1 MSFTLGN
8 GWDSAFGYFSI
19 RGYRSFGQRHHCGS
33 RKWRSYDLP
42 EPRVAFMSRPCGGL
56 RSWRRGLYRPSVEEA
71 RRRRF
76 YRAMDRNP
84 LYYANIADRP
94 AGALRFGYPYG
105 WYMPAKIRERV
116 EVEMQA
122 EHRRLAASETRTI
135 SVTLSGYGWQEI
147 DDLLANSTGPAMPE
161 DPGERTLKWLVTSL
175 LAHWGDGWR
184 RSGSW
189 ERTMLDMMGHAN
201 D

>member
-8 GWDSAFGYFSI
+8 GWDPAGCYFSL
-19 RGYRSFGQRHHCGS
+19 RGYRGIGQRLHCGS
-33 RKWRSYDLP
+33 RKWRAYDLP
-42 EPRVAFMSRPCGGL
+42 EGRVAFMSRPCGGL

-105 WYMPAKIRERV
+105 RNACGSS
-116 EVEMQA
+116 
-122 EHRRLAASETRTI
+122 RRDKSATRHTNALKNTAF
-135 SVTLSGYGWQEI
+135 TL
-147 DDLLANSTGPAMPE
+147 
-161 DPGERTLKWLVTSL
+161 
-175 LAHWGDGWR
+175 
-184 RSGSW
+184 
-189 ERTMLDMMGHAN
+189 
-201 D
+201 

>member
-8 GWDSAFGYFSI
+8 GWDSDFGYFSL
-19 RGYRSFGQRHHCGS
+19 RGYRGPGQRLHGSS
-33 RKWRSYDLP
+33 RKRQAYTLP
-42 EPRVAFMSRPCGGL
+42 DGRVAIMSRPWSGL
-56 RSWRRGLYRPSVEEA
+56 RSWRRGLYRPSIEEA
-71 RRRRF
+71 RWRRF
-76 YRAMDRNP
+76 DRAMDRNP
-84 LYYANIADRP
+84 LYYTDIAYRP
-94 AGALRFGYPYG
+94 AGALRLGYPYG
-105 WYMPAKIRERV
+105 WYMPAKMRERV

-122 EHRRLAASETRTI
+122 ERRRLSAAETRTI
-135 SVTLSGYGWQEI
+135 SVTLSGYGWKEI

-161 DPGERTLKWLVTSL
+161 DHGERTLEWLVTSL

-184 RSGSW
+184 RPGSW